1 MNQRILQITFYS
13 IVVTAIL
20 LVLLFESNVFP
31 TGLYA
36 DNKPADFLFT
46 TIMEILT
53 ICCIPLALRLIK
65 DKTMKKYDVPRRMQI
80 YRRKAMLR
88 LLLLGCPLLVNTF
101 LYYLFMN
108 VAFGYM
114 AIILFLCLLF
124 IIPTKERQQREA
136 RIDDV
141 KTDGDEK

>member
-1 MNQRILQITFYS
+1 MNQRILQIAFYS
-13 IVVTAIL
+13 IVVPAIL

-36 DNKPADFLFT
+36 DNKTADFLFT

-88 LLLLGCPLLVNTF
+88 LLLLGCPLLINTF

-141 KTDGDEK
+141 KNDGDEK

>member
-1 MNQRILQITFYS
+1 MNQRILQIIFYS

-20 LVLLFESNVFP
+20 LVLLFENNVFS

-46 TIMEILT
+46 TILEVLT

>member
-1 MNQRILQITFYS
+1 MNQRIVQITFYS

-20 LVLLFESNVFP
+20 LVLLFESNVFS

-46 TIMEILT
+46 TILEVLT

>member
-20 LVLLFESNVFP
+20 LVLLFENNVFS

-46 TIMEILT
+46 TILEVLT

-114 AIILFLCLLF
+114 AIILFLACF
-124 IIPTKERQQREA
+124 FVFPSQERCEKEYN
-136 RIDDV
+136 DML
-141 KTDGDEK
+141 KS

>member
-1 MNQRILQITFYS
+1 MNQRILQIAFYS
-13 IVVTAIL
+13 IVVPAIL

-36 DNKPADFLFT
+36 DNKTADFLFT

-124 IIPTKERQQREA
+124 ITPTKERQQREA
-136 RIDDV
+136 RINDV

>member
-1 MNQRILQITFYS
+1 MNQRILQIAFYS
-13 IVVTAIL
+13 IVVPAIL

-36 DNKPADFLFT
+36 DNKTADFLFT

-88 LLLLGCPLLVNTF
+88 LLLLGCPLLINTF

>member
-36 DNKPADFLFT
+36 DNKTADFLFT

>member
-20 LVLLFESNVFP
+20 LVLLFENNVFS

-46 TIMEILT
+46 TILEVLT

-124 IIPTKERQQREA
+124 IITTKERQQREA

-141 KTDGDEK
+141 KTDRDEK

>member
-1 MNQRILQITFYS
+1 MNQRILQIAFYS
-13 IVVTAIL
+13 IVVPAIL

-31 TGLYA
+31 TGLYT
-36 DNKPADFLFT
+36 DNKAADFLFT

>member
-13 IVVTAIL
+13 IVVPAIL

-36 DNKPADFLFT
+36 DNKTADFLFT

>member
-20 LVLLFESNVFP
+20 LVLLFENNVFS

>member
-1 MNQRILQITFYS
+1 
-13 IVVTAIL
+13 
-20 LVLLFESNVFP
+20 
-31 TGLYA
+31 
-36 DNKPADFLFT
+36 
-46 TIMEILT
+46 
-53 ICCIPLALRLIK
+53 
-65 DKTMKKYDVPRRMQI
+65 
-80 YRRKAMLR
+80 
-88 LLLLGCPLLVNTF
+88 
-101 LYYLFMN
+101 MN

>member
-1 MNQRILQITFYS
+1 MNQRILQIAFYS
-13 IVVTAIL
+13 IVVPAIL

-36 DNKPADFLFT
+36 DNKTADFLFT

-53 ICCIPLALRLIK
+53 ICCIPLTLRLIK

>member
-1 MNQRILQITFYS
+1 MNQRILQIAFYS

-20 LVLLFESNVFP
+20 LVLLFENNVFSA
-31 TGLYA
+31 GLYA
-36 DNKPADFLFT
+36 DNKPADFLFI

-136 RIDDV
+136 RINDV

>member
-1 MNQRILQITFYS
+1 MNQRILQIAFYS
-13 IVVTAIL
+13 IVVPAIL
-20 LVLLFESNVFP
+20 LVLLFESNVFS

-36 DNKPADFLFT
+36 DNKTADFLFT
-46 TIMEILT
+46 AIMEILT

>member
-20 LVLLFESNVFP
+20 LVLLFENNVFS

-46 TIMEILT
+46 TILDVLT

>member
-1 MNQRILQITFYS
+1 MNQRILQIAFYS

-36 DNKPADFLFT
+36 DNKTADFLFT

>member
-1 MNQRILQITFYS
+1 MNQRIVQITFYS

-20 LVLLFESNVFP
+20 LVLLFESNVFS

-46 TIMEILT
+46 TILEVLT

-141 KTDGDEK
+141 KTDRDEK

>member
-1 MNQRILQITFYS
+1 MNQRILQIAFYS
-13 IVVTAIL
+13 IVVPAIL

-36 DNKPADFLFT
+36 DNKAADFLFT

-65 DKTMKKYDVPRRMQI
+65 DKTMKKYDLLRRMQI

>member
-1 MNQRILQITFYS
+1 MNQRILQIAFYS
-13 IVVTAIL
+13 IVVPAIL

-36 DNKPADFLFT
+36 DNKAADFLFT

-88 LLLLGCPLLVNTF
+88 LLLLGCSLLVNTF

-124 IIPTKERQQREA
+124 IIPTKGRQQREA

>member
-1 MNQRILQITFYS
+1 MNQRILQIAFYS

-36 DNKPADFLFT
+36 DNKTADFLFT

-53 ICCIPLALRLIK
+53 ICCMPLALRLIK

>member
-1 MNQRILQITFYS
+1 MNQRILQIIFYS

-20 LVLLFESNVFP
+20 LVLLFENNVFS

-65 DKTMKKYDVPRRMQI
+65 DKTMEKYAVPRRMQI

>member
-20 LVLLFESNVFP
+20 LVLLFENNVFS

-36 DNKPADFLFT
+36 DNKAADFLFT
-46 TIMEILT
+46 TILEVLT

-80 YRRKAMLR
+80 YRRKVMLR

>member
-20 LVLLFESNVFP
+20 LVLVFENNVFS

-46 TIMEILT
+46 TILEVLT